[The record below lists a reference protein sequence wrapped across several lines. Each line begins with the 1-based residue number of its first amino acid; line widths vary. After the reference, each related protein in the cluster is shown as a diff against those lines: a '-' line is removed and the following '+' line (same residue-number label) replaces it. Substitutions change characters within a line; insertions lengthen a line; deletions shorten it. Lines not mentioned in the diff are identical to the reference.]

1 MYTRIY
7 VHLAHIQYSIH
18 FLNIIQRSS
27 TLTFTFLLYY
37 YLRGRQYG
45 LYERSWFTINLQ
57 IFIVYACSYRLRNIS
72 FAVCPPMRLQ
82 KQKRKIWD
90 LTWHE

>member
-1 MYTRIY
+1 MISDYVYTRIY
-7 VHLAHIQYSIH
+7 VHLAHIQYLIH

-45 LYERSWFTINLQ
+45 LYESTTICEVGNM
-57 IFIVYACSYRLRNIS
+57 VY
-72 FAVCPPMRLQ
+72 MRGLG
-82 KQKRKIWD
+82 
-90 LTWHE
+90 LL